1 MGRLAGVKKTVQKK
15 KYGKDTEERGDFCGV
30 VNAAPLGLCA
40 AHFICRQK
48 LKARKAANTAGQ

>member
-1 MGRLAGVKKTVQKK
+1 MKKTVQKK

-30 VNAAPLGLCA
+30 ANAAPLGLCA